1 MGNTGSGKSSS
12 VSYFTGATM
21 EEFISHVGDKVV
33 RIAKQ
38 NPSNQE
44 PKKYPVIGQ
53 SLGESETIYT
63 SAYVVEP

>member
-38 NPSNQE
+38 NPSN
-44 PKKYPVIGQ
+44 
-53 SLGESETIYT
+53 
-63 SAYVVEP
+63 